1 VSSPNDRPPESSQS
15 DRPPEIALG
24 CAPLAGLYEEVDEEQ
39 AAATVLAALGSGVT
53 LFDTAPLYGHGLSEL
68 RLGRALAGVPRTS
81 YTLQTQGGRV
91 LVPGEEASIFAGTP
105 PVHPVF
111 DFSRDG
117 VLRSLDES
125 LARLGVD
132 RVDHLLIHD
141 PYDFMDQAI
150 GEAWPALSELRGA
163 GVVDR
168 IGVGVNE
175 SAVAARFA
183 RETDVDVFLIAGE
196 LTLLD
201 DAALEELVP
210 AASGRTVLAAGVFNS
225 GVLAGGETF
234 FYGEVPAWV
243 RDKVAALTRV
253 CERHEVP
260 LAAVALQYP
269 LRHVETIVVGAR
281 SPGEV
286 RENRRL
292 AHLPIP
298 TELWQDLGS
307 AGLVRSW

>member
-1 VSSPNDRPPESSQS
+1 VH
-15 DRPPEIALG
+15 
-24 CAPLAGLYEEVDEEQ
+24 
-39 AAATVLAALGSGVT
+39 AALEAGVT

-68 RLGRALAGVPRTS
+68 RLGRALAGVRRDT
-81 YTLQTQGGRV
+81 YTLQTKVGRV

-111 DFSRDG
+111 DYSRDG
-117 VLRSLDES
+117 VRRSLDES
-125 LARLGVD
+125 LTRLGVD

-141 PYDFMDQAI
+141 PDDHMEQAI
-150 GEAWPALSELRGA
+150 GEAYPALAQLRA
-163 GVVDR
+163 DGVVDR
-168 IGVGVNE
+168 IGVGVND
-175 SAVAARFA
+175 SSIAARFA
-183 RETDVDVFLIAGE
+183 RETDVDLFLIAGE

-201 DAALEELVP
+201 DAALDELVP
-210 AASGRTVLAAGVFNS
+210 AAAGRTVLAAGVFNS
-225 GVLAGGETF
+225 GVLAGGDTF
-234 FYGEVPAWV
+234 FYGDVPAWV
-243 RDKVAALTRV
+243 RDKVTTLTTI
-253 CERHEVP
+253 CERHDVP

>member
-1 VSSPNDRPPESSQS
+1 VH
-15 DRPPEIALG
+15 
-24 CAPLAGLYEEVDEEQ
+24 
-39 AAATVLAALGSGVT
+39 AALASGTT

-68 RLGRALAGVPRTS
+68 RLGRALVGVPRDS
-81 YTLQTQGGRV
+81 YTLQTKVGRL
-91 LVPGEEASIFAGTP
+91 LVPGEEVSIFEGTP
-105 PVHPVF
+105 AVHPVF

-117 VLRSLDES
+117 IRRSLDES

-141 PYDFMDQAI
+141 PYDHMDQAI
-150 GEAWPALSELRGA
+150 GEAYPALAQLRDD

-175 SAVAARFA
+175 SAIAARFA
-183 RETDVDVFLIAGE
+183 RETDIDVFLIAGE

-201 DAALEELVP
+201 DSALEDFVP
-210 AASGRTVLAAGVFNS
+210 AAADRTVLAAGVFNS
-225 GVLAGGETF
+225 GVLAGGDTF
-234 FYGEVPAWV
+234 FYGDIPAWV
-243 RDKVAALTRV
+243 QEKVAVLTSI
-253 CERHEVP
+253 CERHDVP

-269 LRHVETIVVGAR
+269 LRHVEKIVVGAR

-298 TELWQDLGS
+298 AELWQDLGS

>member
-1 VSSPNDRPPESSQS
+1 MHG
-15 DRPPEIALG
+15 AL
-24 CAPLAGLYEEVDEEQ
+24 E
-39 AAATVLAALGSGVT
+39 SGVT

-68 RLGRALAGVPRTS
+68 RLGRALQGVRRDEFEV
-81 YTLQTQGGRV
+81 QTKVGRL
-91 LVPGEEASIFAGTP
+91 LVPGEEASIFEGTP

-111 DFSRDG
+111 DYSRDG
-117 VLRSLDES
+117 VLRSVEAS
-125 LARLGVD
+125 LQRLQLD
-132 RVDHLLIHD
+132 RVDSLLIHD
-141 PYDFMDQAI
+141 PDEHWQDAVDH
-150 GEAWPALSELRGA
+150 AVPALAQLRAEGVVRRIGA
-163 GVVDR
+163 GM
-168 IGVGVNE
+168 NQ
-175 SAVAARFA
+175 SAMLTRFA
-183 RETDVDVFLIAGE
+183 RETDVDVFLIAGQ

-201 DAALEELVP
+201 DSALEDLVP
-210 AASGRTVLAAGVFNS
+210 AAAGRIVLAAGVFNS
-225 GVLAGGETF
+225 GVLAGGDTF
-234 FYGEVPAWV
+234 SYGDIPAWV
-243 RDKVAALTRV
+243 RDKVAALTSI
-253 CERHEVP
+253 CARHDVP

>member
-1 VSSPNDRPPESSQS
+1 MSSPNDRPSA
-15 DRPPEIALG
+15 IALG
-24 CAPLAGLYEEVDEEQ
+24 CAPIAGLYHDVGEEQ
-39 AAATVLAALGSGVT
+39 ARETVHAALETGTT

-68 RLGRALAGVPRTS
+68 RLGRALRGVRRDS
-81 YTLQTQGGRV
+81 FEVQTKVGRL
-91 LVPGEEASIFAGTP
+91 LVPGAQRSIFEGTP

-117 VLRSLDES
+117 VLRSVETSLERLQLDHVDS
-125 LARLGVD
+125 LLLHDPDDHWRDA
-132 RVDHLLIHD
+132 VDHA
-141 PYDFMDQAI
+141 Y
-150 GEAWPALSELRGA
+150 PALAQLRADGVVRRIGA
-163 GVVDR
+163 GM
-168 IGVGVNE
+168 NQ
-175 SAVAARFA
+175 SAMLARFA
-183 RETDVDVFLIAGE
+183 RETDIDVFLIAGE

-201 DAALEELVP
+201 DLALEELVP
-210 AASGRTVLAAGVFNS
+210 AATGRSVLAAGVFNS
-225 GVLAGGETF
+225 GVLAGGDTF
-234 FYGEVPAWV
+234 FYGNIPSWV
-243 RDKVAALTRV
+243 RDKVDALTVV
-253 CERHEVP
+253 CERHDVP